1 MRDLSKALG
10 AALGRPSWA
19 PVPAP
24 VLRIA
29 LGEMSDMLLNGQR
42 VLPRV
47 AEQAGYRFRH
57 PRLEEAL
64 KAAVAA

>member
-1 MRDLSKALG
+1 M
-10 AALGRPSWA
+10 
-19 PVPAP
+19 
-24 VLRIA
+24 LRIA